1 MRLAERQLKLRR
13 HKNERQKKEKDR
25 LTKQAEKKEKK
36 KAVESQKEE
45 LGLLAEG
52 EVACHEEEKH
62 AQKTFKNIVRLYF
75 RMLCLTYQHVWPSFL
90 TQTASIRSNCNI
102 SLNKWKKMTSH
113 PSINNKYAFTHCLF
127 F

>member
-1 MRLAERQLKLRR
+1 MRR

-45 LGLLAEG
+45 LGLLAER

-90 TQTASIRSNCNI
+90 TQTASIRSNFNI
-102 SLNKWKKMTSH
+102 SLLINKKMTSH
-113 PSINNKYAFTHCLF
+113 PSINTKHAFPHRPSF
-127 F
+127 